1 MSLSQSL
8 REAGL
13 NTRLQSRSLQ
23 SEDVRPAEARPGVA
37 PFPPRLHSA
46 HLEGS
51 VEVVIQRQ
59 DEVHIPCGAQER
71 WAASIDEVANIQQ
84 AQVGL
89 CRGQLVGEAI
99 QFGGWKSW
107 GIE

>member
-1 MSLSQSL
+1 M
-8 REAGL
+8 
-13 NTRLQSRSLQ
+13 
-23 SEDVRPAEARPGVA
+23 
-37 PFPPRLHSA
+37 
-46 HLEGS
+46 
-51 VEVVIQRQ
+51 EVVIQRQ

-99 QFGGWKSW
+99 QFGGWKS
-107 GIE
+107 